1 MPDKD
6 KVEEQINRIESD
18 LESAKS
24 DLSSAEDTIGDL
36 EDELRGV
43 QADLKK
49 LNHSEPLLESKNL
62 HYRIKVDELANAIY
76 EGRVVSTSMNGC
88 GNREDAMRMAATM
101 LSACGLPV

>member
-18 LESAKS
+18 LE
-24 DLSSAEDTIGDL
+24 SAEDTIGDL